1 MANFGGVG
9 ELPRLLP
16 CTQGTAAFFVVFP
29 LHFRLGMV
37 DKTRY
42 TTGGSASFEEYECA
56 SGGEG
61 QKMTYLYLY
70 SSLHRFG
77 AVWEGR
83 RAGCRMFFCVSGGW
97 GYMMFSPG
105 MRVPPFSLPNR
116 VLVVKGKRRKQRM
129 LACL

>member
-42 TTGGSASFEEYECA
+42 TTGGSASFEEYEYA
-56 SGGEG
+56 SEGGEG
-61 QKMTYLYLY
+61 QKMTCICTPACTDAGQ
-70 SSLHRFG
+70 FG
-77 AVWEGR
+77 REG
-83 RAGCRMFFCVSGGW
+83 GPDVECFSVFLGG
-97 GYMMFSPG
+97 GG
-105 MRVPPFSLPNR
+105 I
-116 VLVVKGKRRKQRM
+116 
-129 LACL
+129 